1 MDTLIQLGLAPPA
14 GGIAGM
20 AAAAPTLAAKA
31 AVEYRDLESRSV
43 LNRCDSPRMPF
54 SWTINPYRG
63 CEFGCQYCYARYTHE
78 YMEFDAQ
85 AFEQKIFVKQGAGA
99 ILRRELARGKGRT
112 EHHAHGQQ
120 EYGRGGI
127 AIGTATDPYQPA
139 ERRYGVTREI
149 LEVLAEARGL
159 DISITTKSDLVTRDI
174 SVLQSIAAH
183 NWLHVNMTIV
193 TLHEGLAR
201 ALEPRAPRPQLRLDA
216 LSRLRQA
223 GIEAGVFVMPV
234 LPAITDAPAD
244 LDDLFAAAADSGARF
259 IATNV
264 LFLRPCSEK
273 VFYPFLERHFPMLA
287 ERYHRR
293 YDNGGHAGPEYTKRL
308 TALVERLRK
317 KHGLAGRPGA
327 YAAEAFA
334 EGSQV
339 EQLSLFN

>member
-1 MDTLIQLGLAPPA
+1 MDALVQLGLTPPPA

-20 AAAAPTLAAKA
+20 AASAPTLAAKA
-31 AVEYRDLESRSV
+31 CVEYRDLESRSV

-78 YMEFDAQ
+78 YMEFDAL

-99 ILRRELARGKGRT
+99 ILRRDLARGKG
-112 EHHAHGQQ
+112 
-120 EYGRGGI
+120 GRGGI

-174 SVLQSIAAH
+174 SVLQSVAAH
-183 NWLHVNMTIV
+183 NSLCVNMTII

-234 LPAITDAPAD
+234 LPAITDAPED
-244 LDDLFAAAADSGARF
+244 LDELFAAAADSGACY
-259 IATNV
+259 AAANV
-264 LFLRPCSEK
+264 LFLRSCSEK

-293 YDNGGHAGPEYTKRL
+293 YDHGGHAGPDYSKRL
-308 TALVERLRK
+308 MALVERLRK
-317 KHGLAGRPGA
+317 KHRLAPRPSA
-327 YAAEAFA
+327 YVPEAFA
-334 EGSQV
+334 STGSA